1 LISAA
6 TSSTGGGA
14 VRYFSSNEL
23 VCTVDDLTGSIRVI
37 AAGKCEISAKVSAT
51 DVHDSAI
58 TTVNIEITISRAPLV
73 VTASSATIFKDPGG
87 YPVTYSFSEFQHS
100 ETEKVLTAL
109 PKCTSDYFFRVGAF
123 DEDDDDEQKVLT
135 YKTSCSGVVAS
146 NYDISYV
153 GGVLTHIRRDD

>member
-1 LISAA
+1 MISAA

-58 TTVNIEITISRAPLV
+58 TTVNIEITITRAPLV
-73 VTASSATIFKDPGG
+73 VTASSATIFKDPGS
-87 YPVTYSFSEFQHS
+87 YPVTYSFSEFQHG
-100 ETEKVLTAL
+100 ETEKVLTTL

-123 DEDDDDEQKVLT
+123 DDGDEKKVLN
-135 YKTSCSGVVAS
+135 YKTTCSGASAS
-146 NYDISYV
+146 NYEITYIS
-153 GGVLTHIRRDD
+153 GVLTHIRPEG